1 MVNTSRSI
9 SENEMLN
16 ARGLANKS
24 LIDSLKQV
32 YSAEQ
37 QWFTVL
43 PILQLAVSCED
54 LVETLQK
61 LQKDGKDHIHRLES
75 IFEALG
81 VEVEQADNKDT
92 EVLIEECY
100 DIIDITPRGSFIRD
114 AGLIVG
120 MQQVQ
125 QYQITAYTSLLAQ
138 SLEYGEQKVI
148 NLLKIIL
155 YNKQQEEGLLAMS
168 GTSNMLD
175 EII

>member
-1 MVNTSRSI
+1 MVSTSRST
-9 SENEMLN
+9 SKNEMLK
-16 ARGLANKS
+16 GLRNKS

-37 QWFTVL
+37 QWHTVL
-43 PILQLAVSCED
+43 PILQLAVGCED
-54 LVETLQK
+54 LVETLEK

-138 SLEYGEQKVI
+138 SLECGEQKVI

-155 YNKQQEEGLLAMS
+155 YNKQQEEGLLAIA